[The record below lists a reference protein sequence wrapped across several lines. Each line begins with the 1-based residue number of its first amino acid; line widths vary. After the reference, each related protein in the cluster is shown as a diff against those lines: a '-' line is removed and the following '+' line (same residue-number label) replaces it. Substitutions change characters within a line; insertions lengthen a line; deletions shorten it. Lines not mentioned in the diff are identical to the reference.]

1 MVHVFIGS
9 EALAAGKVTRY
20 ELSRHHVRVLPNVY
34 APRRAQLTL
43 LDRTVAAW
51 LWSKRRGVVTGLAA
65 SALHG
70 ARWVKRGVV
79 IELNLA
85 NNKSPAGVL
94 TRSETLLDDEIAHLR
109 GMAVTTVERTAFDL
123 ARRLPSGRAVQR
135 LDALVRATDFRAEDV
150 LELAQRHR
158 GARDCLRIPHILD
171 LMDAGAQSP
180 QETWLRLLFINAGYP
195 RPQTQIPILGPSGF
209 PKYYLD
215 MGWPEFM
222 VAAEYDGEQHRL
234 DDAQYRGDIGRSEY
248 IERLGWRRIRV
259 LAGDSGTSILRRAEL
274 AGLRR

>member
-1 MVHVFIGS
+1 
-9 EALAAGKVTRY
+9 
-20 ELSRHHVRVLPNVY
+20 
-34 APRRAQLTL
+34 
-43 LDRTVAAW
+43 
-51 LWSKRRGVVTGLAA
+51 
-65 SALHG
+65 
-70 ARWVKRGVV
+70 
-79 IELNLA
+79 
-85 NNKSPAGVL
+85 
-94 TRSETLLDDEIAHLR
+94 
-109 GMAVTTVERTAFDL
+109 MAVTTVERTAFDL

-135 LDALVRATDFRAEDV
+135 LDALVRAADFRAEDV

-158 GARDCLRIPHILD
+158 GARDCLRIPRILD

-259 LAGDSGTSILRRAEL
+259 LAGDSGASILRRAEL